1 MDAPL
6 LTLQNISFSLGGPPL
21 LLDAALSVHER
32 DRICVVGRNGCGK
45 STLLKIASGDI
56 LPDGGQRFLQPG
68 TRVIYVPQ
76 EPTPGDAKTVFD
88 YVAAT
93 LPPARHFLA
102 RSLITEVGLTP
113 GQDAAALSGGEMR
126 RAALAR
132 ALAAEPD
139 LLLLDEP
146 TNHLDLP
153 TILWLETALR
163 RLNAAVIFISH
174 DRQFLKNMSRGV
186 VSIYQGQTHRLN
198 EGFEK
203 FENWRDDFL
212 EEAER
217 SAHKLDRQIA
227 REEDW
232 MRYGVTARRK
242 RTMRRVAELGALR
255 KERSELLSRRRGAMS
270 LEARTTLA
278 GGKLAAD
285 IEALGK
291 SFGERCLVEN
301 LNPKILRGDRIGIIG
316 PNGSGKTTLLKLI
329 TGALM
334 PDHGRVALGPS
345 IQPIVI
351 NQRRE
356 TLDPSRTLV
365 ETLTDGKGDM
375 VLCAGQTR
383 HVMGYMKDFLF
394 RPEQART
401 PVSALS
407 GGERGRLALAKALLT
422 PTNFLILDEPT
433 NDLDLDTLEVLLEWL
448 ENYEGTVLLVSHDRD
463 FLDRIVTSTLV
474 AEGEGCWTEY
484 AGGYADIAALSPK
497 LKSPPSRENVT
508 AERKAPSSKPSLH
521 NRKLSY
527 NDQRAL
533 DQLPERIS
541 QLEEAISGMTAE
553 LAQPD
558 LYQKDPTRFS
568 TLTEKLAQSEKALEV
583 AEEQWLT
590 LELKKSA
597 LSAPPD
603 A

>member
-21 LLDAALSVHER
+21 LLNAVLSVHEQ

-45 STLLKIASGDI
+45 STLLKVASGDI

-76 EPTPGDAKTVFD
+76 EPTPGDAETVFD

-93 LPPARHFLA
+93 LPPARLFLA

-113 GQDAAALSGGEMR
+113 DQDAAALSGGEMR

-132 ALAAEPD
+132 AFAAEPD

-174 DRQFLKNMSRGV
+174 DRQFLKNVSRGV
-186 VSIYQGQTHRLN
+186 VWIYQGQTHRLD

-203 FENWRDDFL
+203 FEGWRDDFL

-242 RTMRRVAELGALR
+242 RNMRRVAELGALR
-255 KERSELLSRRRGAMS
+255 KERSEILSRRRGAMS
-270 LEARTTLA
+270 LEARATLA

-291 SFGERCLVEN
+291 SFGERCIVEN
-301 LNPKILRGDRIGIIG
+301 LNLKILRGDRIGIIG

-351 NQRRE
+351 DQQRE

-365 ETLTDGKGDM
+365 ETLTDGKGDT

-383 HVMGYMKDFLF
+383 HVMGYMRDFLF

-401 PVSALS
+401 PVNALS

-474 AEGEGCWTEY
+474 AEGEGRWTEY

-497 LKSPPSRENVT
+497 LKSPASRENVG
-508 AERKAPSSKPSLH
+508 AERKAPSGKPSLL

-541 QLEEAISGMTAE
+541 KLEEAISRMTAE

-558 LYQKDPTRFS
+558 LYQRDPARFS
-568 TLTEKLAQSEKALEV
+568 TLTEKLAQSEKALEA